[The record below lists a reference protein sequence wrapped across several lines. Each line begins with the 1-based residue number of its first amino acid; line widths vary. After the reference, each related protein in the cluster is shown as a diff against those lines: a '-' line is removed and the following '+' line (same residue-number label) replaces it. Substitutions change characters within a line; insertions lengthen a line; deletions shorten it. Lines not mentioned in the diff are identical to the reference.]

1 MTSQEG
7 SGSIHRSV
15 RDTPFAPLR
24 AGSWGALGQSLY
36 FTRRYDQAIEQ
47 MHQTIDMDASDWFAF
62 VVRGAAYRETA
73 RLSEA
78 LADLKKA
85 KVLGEPIPWPLGE
98 LGRAYALSGSQA
110 QAQEI
115 RDALKDQWK
124 GNPVGAYNIVTVYA
138 VLGEKDQAFA
148 WLEKAYEDRS
158 FFLTGLKIDL
168 AMDTLRSDPRFKDL
182 LRRMN
187 FPP

>member
-1 MTSQEG
+1 M
-7 SGSIHRSV
+7 
-15 RDTPFAPLR
+15 
-24 AGSWGALGQSLY
+24 GQSLY

-98 LGRAYALSGSQA
+98 LGRAYALSGNQA
-110 QAQEI
+110 EAQEI
-115 RDALKDQWK
+115 KDALEEQWK
-124 GNPVGAYNIVTVYA
+124 HKHIGAYNIATIYA
-138 VLGEKDQAFA
+138 ALGEKDQAFA
-148 WLEKAYEDRS
+148 WLEKAYEDRT
-158 FFLTGLKIDL
+158 FFLTGLKVDP